1 MTKYQNKKTFLD
13 GITFDSKK
21 EAARY
26 LELKI
31 LERAGKI
38 KRLELQPEFILQ
50 PAFTK
55 GGKRYRK
62 IIYKSDFS
70 YFDVEKGV
78 YIVEDV
84 KGFKTDVYNLKKKLF
99 EYKYKDL
106 SLKEV

>member
-1 MTKYQNKKTFLD
+1 MKYHNRKVSVDNITLD
-13 GITFDSKK
+13 SAK
-21 EAARY
+21 EARRY
-26 LELKI
+26 TELKL

-62 IIYKSDFS
+62 IAYKADFS
-70 YFDVEKGV
+70 YFDIEKGV
-78 YIVEDV
+78 YTVEDA
-84 KGFKTDVYNLKKKLF
+84 KGFKTDVYKLKKKLF
-99 EYKYKDL
+99 EYRYKEL